1 MRKPLHIW
9 ITFICCLGLL
19 LAAMGW
25 VSWNTLAL
33 EKERET
39 AAREAEQQER
49 VRLALWRLDFQA
61 SALMIRENAR
71 PSYDFRP
78 FHSPEGLVNKAY
90 DNVAKGEVLVPS
102 PLLAEVPEHVLL
114 HFQMDSRGQ
123 VLSPQVPQN
132 DERTLALAQFIN
144 AEDLT
149 RSEQR
154 LSGLRELLAKPAQ
167 GIAPPKE
174 RESRLL
180 RSSSAPSS
188 LPAPAPVPAP
198 ASVSAGSPPLPSAP
212 GPVRTPAPA
221 PSVVLNRQVLAEMAC
236 VVRFDIDDSKPTEMN
251 DAKMPRN
258 YAWNSQQG
266 QVTTQQVQLNNSE
279 NISRNRAVTL
289 QAEEAIKQQ
298 PMIKLK
304 TGSGTLVLNDAKE
317 GEAKTSPAKALKKEA
332 EKPAESSKPATRPAM
347 PALASK
353 AVNDKAEKDQ
363 KPMPPATLAPMP
375 KPDAAPAPA
384 PPGTPATPAVPKAAA
399 SLAANAAPPAA
410 AAKSALPASI
420 TLSGGAPAPT
430 DPSSMNSLSLAAQ
443 PAVAFQRSTNSSR
456 PFQGVWL
463 GGNLMLTREAYVDGV
478 RMVQGVWLDWPAL
491 RAALLREI
499 TDLFPDAKLEPAANA
514 TAGTRPEDDLLRFAA
529 LPVRLVPGAIQ
540 LPPLPFWTPLR
551 RSLGIALACVLLAAV
566 AVGLVLF
573 GTVALSERRADF
585 VSAVTHE
592 LRTPLTTFRLYS
604 EMLADGMVADEAQ
617 RKTYLDTLT
626 GEAGRLSHLVEN
638 VLAYARLERGSAK
651 ARAENVTI
659 GELLDRILPRLQQRA
674 SDCGMEVRVQASETD
689 RKTQLHVDAAAVE
702 QILFNL
708 VDNACKYAA
717 PRAAEP
723 VIHVEADTSGKFAML
738 RVRDHGGGI
747 SRSERR
753 RIFHPFHKSA
763 DQAAHSA
770 PGVGLGLALCRRLAT
785 ALGGEISLDA
795 THKQG
800 ACFMLRLPK

>member
-9 ITFICCLGLL
+9 ITFIACLGLL
-19 LAAMGW
+19 LAAMAW
-25 VSWNTLAL
+25 VSWHTLAL
-33 EKERET
+33 ERERET
-39 AAREAEQQER
+39 AARDADQQER

-71 PSYDFRP
+71 PPYDFRP
-78 FHSPEGLVNKAY
+78 FHSPEGLVNKSHS
-90 DNVAKGEVLVPS
+90 NVAKGEVLLPS

-114 HFQMDSRGQ
+114 YFQMDSRGQ

-132 DERTLALAQFIN
+132 DERALALAQFIN
-144 AEDLT
+144 ADDLT

-154 LSGLRELLAKPAQ
+154 LSGLRELLAKPVQ
-167 GIAPPKE
+167 VTTPPQR
-174 RESRLL
+174 RESSVWNNGR
-180 RSSSAPSS
+180 SAPM
-188 LPAPAPVPAP
+188 APATAT
-198 ASVSAGSPPLPSAP
+198 S
-212 GPVRTPAPA
+212 
-221 PSVVLNRQVLAEMAC
+221 LNRQLLAEMAC
-236 VVRFDIDDSKPTEMN
+236 VARFEIDDSKTAEAN
-251 DAKMPRN
+251 DANLPRN
-258 YAWNSQQG
+258 PAWNTQQG
-266 QVTTQQVQLNNSE
+266 QGASQQLMLNSTE
-279 NISRNRAVTL
+279 NYSRNRAVNL

-298 PMIKLK
+298 PQIKMK
-304 TGSGTLVLNDAKE
+304 EGAGTLVLSNEKGAEPKP
-317 GEAKTSPAKALKKEA
+317 AAAKALKKE
-332 EKPAESSKPATRPAM
+332 SSKPADKSDGYSLVASSEATAKSLDDKRMAARQQPQD
-347 PALASK
+347 LAT
-353 AVNDKAEKDQ
+353 A
-363 KPMPPATLAPMP
+363 
-375 KPDAAPAPA
+375 AAPAPMA
-384 PPGTPATPAVPKAAA
+384 FKTKEDRTTQALGNESSATSALQPPLK
-399 SLAANAAPPAA
+399 NAA
-410 AAKSALPASI
+410 AA
-420 TLSGGAPAPT
+420 
-430 DPSSMNSLSLAAQ
+430 
-443 PAVAFQRSTNSSR
+443 NSSR

-463 GGNLMLTREAYVDGV
+463 GSNLMLTREALVDGV

-491 RAALLREI
+491 REALLREI

-514 TAGTRPEDDLLRFAA
+514 TAGTRPNDDPLRFAA

-551 RSLGIALACVLLAAV
+551 RSLGIALACVLLAGV

-604 EMLADGMVADEAQ
+604 EMLADGMVTDEAQ

-638 VLAYARLERGSAK
+638 VLAYAQLERGSAK
-651 ARAENVTI
+651 ARAENITI
-659 GELLDRILPRLQQRA
+659 GALLDRILPRLQQRA
-674 SDCGMEVRVQASETD
+674 DDCGMTVQVQASETD
-689 RKTQLHVDAAAVE
+689 RKTELHVDAGAVE

-717 PRAAEP
+717 PRSAEP

-747 SRSERR
+747 SRSEQR

-763 DQAAHSA
+763 NQAAHSA

-785 ALGGEISLDA
+785 ALGGAITLDA
-795 THKQG
+795 THKDG
-800 ACFMLRLPK
+800 ACFMLSLPK